1 MTELIVRVQYQTK
14 VRKASL
20 AMLKATFPV
29 WGIMAP
35 LISGSCL
42 AFLACYM
49 VTTGGNAAGLGIGSL
64 IPVLFGGITLLAMFL
79 VGLFLTN
86 WLSRD
91 CLVVDR
97 DGLQLPLNPWNS
109 RRALTWQDL
118 TRVQISPADAEDW
131 RQQDMVLFSPEQ
143 KPLRIGLG
151 DLAAEQIEQMLL
163 GIEMWAK
170 GCDVDQSVQDLK
182 RAISTQAHESLNYT
196 QMWEDELRSRFAA
209 VNFIPLEPGQILR
222 NGSLRVV
229 RQMALGGLSAVYLCQ
244 LDEKRLVALK
254 EAVVAEDATEAAQV
268 KARAMLDKESELL
281 LKLEH
286 SGVVQVMDHFIEQGR
301 NYLMLE
307 YINGQDLRQLVRQN
321 GAQRDSIVI
330 EWAVQLASILKY
342 LHEQEPP
349 LIHRDFT
356 PDNIVLREDGSL
368 VVIDFGAANE
378 FIGTAT
384 GTFVG
389 KQSFIAPEQFR
400 GKAVVQ
406 SDIYAFGCT
415 LYFLLTG
422 QEPEAL
428 STSNPAEVNQYIN
441 KELCDVVVTCTQ
453 MEPQDRYQSAA
464 QLLPLLKGLA
474 ASLPTLN

>member
-196 QMWEDELRSRFAA
+196 QMWEDELRSRFA
-209 VNFIPLEPGQILR
+209 
-222 NGSLRVV
+222 
-229 RQMALGGLSAVYLCQ
+229 
-244 LDEKRLVALK
+244 
-254 EAVVAEDATEAAQV
+254 
-268 KARAMLDKESELL
+268 
-281 LKLEH
+281 
-286 SGVVQVMDHFIEQGR
+286 
-301 NYLMLE
+301 
-307 YINGQDLRQLVRQN
+307 
-321 GAQRDSIVI
+321 
-330 EWAVQLASILKY
+330 
-342 LHEQEPP
+342 
-349 LIHRDFT
+349 
-356 PDNIVLREDGSL
+356 
-368 VVIDFGAANE
+368 
-378 FIGTAT
+378 
-384 GTFVG
+384 
-389 KQSFIAPEQFR
+389 
-400 GKAVVQ
+400 
-406 SDIYAFGCT
+406 
-415 LYFLLTG
+415 
-422 QEPEAL
+422 
-428 STSNPAEVNQYIN
+428 
-441 KELCDVVVTCTQ
+441 
-453 MEPQDRYQSAA
+453 
-464 QLLPLLKGLA
+464 
-474 ASLPTLN
+474 

>member
-1 MTELIVRVQYQTK
+1 
-14 VRKASL
+14 
-20 AMLKATFPV
+20 
-29 WGIMAP
+29 
-35 LISGSCL
+35 
-42 AFLACYM
+42 
-49 VTTGGNAAGLGIGSL
+49 
-64 IPVLFGGITLLAMFL
+64 
-79 VGLFLTN
+79 
-86 WLSRD
+86 
-91 CLVVDR
+91 
-97 DGLQLPLNPWNS
+97 
-109 RRALTWQDL
+109 
-118 TRVQISPADAEDW
+118 
-131 RQQDMVLFSPEQ
+131 
-143 KPLRIGLG
+143 
-151 DLAAEQIEQMLL
+151 
-163 GIEMWAK
+163 
-170 GCDVDQSVQDLK
+170 VDQSVQDLK